1 MTIKFSSKEIHFL
14 KTDSDDF
21 NITAPE
27 TFLGDLLLKKTP
39 QINAFEKR
47 LSDAAIPGETFL
59 CAVLNI
65 SSDEPDNTREKTK
78 ETFENIFNQ
87 VLDHKR
93 GLWETLNK
101 TSFAL
106 AFWDYDSEKKAAS
119 LLVSLKDKIQA
130 ALKTDILTGVAKF
143 PLHDF
148 EKSKILGNA
157 LKAADHAAFFGP
169 DALIHFDT
177 TSLNI
182 SGDRLYQLDNLAM
195 AVEEYKKGLEIKP
208 NDVNLLNSLGVCYG
222 VMGELDKA
230 KKEFKTAM
238 EISPNEI
245 MVNYNI
251 GLLYQ
256 IDGDLDKAII
266 YLRKAHGIEA
276 SCFEVELLLGDLLY
290 KKGQPDQALPHLET
304 AGRINPKSG
313 MAFRIKGE
321 IYLEKHAPEK
331 AGQEFN
337 TAIKLNPSDA
347 VSLSGYAQS
356 LSVQEKNL
364 KIALTFAKNSVALKP
379 DNLLFKERLN
389 RVREKIETDTDQEGK
404 IKTA

>member
-21 NITAPE
+21 IITAPE
-27 TFLGDLLLKKTP
+27 TYFGDLLLNKSV
-39 QINAFEKR
+39 QIKAFEKR
-47 LSDAAIPGETFL
+47 LSDADIPGDQFL

-65 SSDEPDNTREKTK
+65 SSDASDSTREKIK
-78 ETFENIFNQ
+78 ETFENTFNQ
-87 VLDHKR
+87 ILDHKR
-93 GLWETLNK
+93 GIWETLDK

-106 AFWDYDSEKKAAS
+106 AFWDYDSEKKASS
-119 LLVSLKDKIQA
+119 LLVSLKDTIQA
-130 ALKTDILTGVAKF
+130 GLKTDILTGVAIF
-143 PLHDF
+143 PFHDF
-148 EKSKILGNA
+148 EKSEILGNA

-169 DALIHFDT
+169 DTLIHFDT

-195 AVEEYKKGLEIKP
+195 AVGDYKKGLEIKP
-208 NDVNLLNSLGVCYG
+208 HDINLLNSLGVCYG

-256 IDGDLDKAII
+256 IDGNLDKAAL
-266 YLRKAHGIEA
+266 YLRKAHGIEM

-290 KKGQPDQALPHLET
+290 KKGQPDLALPHLKA

-321 IYLEKHAPEK
+321 IYLEKHAPEN
-331 AGQEFN
+331 AGREFN

-356 LSVQEKNL
+356 LAVQEKNL

-379 DNLLFKERLN
+379 DNPLFKERLN
-389 RVREKIETDTDQEGK
+389 RIIGKIETETSGEGK
-404 IKTA
+404 VKTA

>member
-21 NITAPE
+21 NIIPPE
-27 TFLGDLLLKKTP
+27 TYFGDLLLKKTV

-47 LSDAAIPGETFL
+47 LSDAVIPGKKFL

-65 SSDEPDNTREKTK
+65 SSGEADSTSEKTK

-93 GLWETLNK
+93 GIWETLSN

-106 AFWDYDSEKKAAS
+106 AFWDYDSEKKASS

-130 ALKTDILTGVAKF
+130 VLKTDILTGVAKF
-143 PLHDF
+143 PFHDF
-148 EKSKILGNA
+148 KKNEILGNA
-157 LKAADHAAFFGP
+157 LKAADHGAFFGP
-169 DALIHFDT
+169 DTLIHFDT

-182 SGDRLYQLDNLAM
+182 SGDRLYQLDNLSM
-195 AVEEYKKGLEIKP
+195 AVEDYKRGLKIKP
-208 NDVNLLNSLGVCYG
+208 NDINLINSLGVCYG
-222 VMGELDKA
+222 VMDELDKA
-230 KKEFKTAM
+230 EKEFKTAM
-238 EISPNEI
+238 KISPDEI
-245 MVNYNI
+245 MINYNI

-266 YLRKAHGIEA
+266 YLRKAHGIED
-276 SCFEVELLLGDLLY
+276 SCFEVELLLGHLLY
-290 KKGQPDQALPHLET
+290 KKEQPDQSLPHLE
-304 AGRINPKSG
+304 AACRINPKSG

-321 IYLEKHAPEK
+321 IYLGKKHPEN
-331 AGQEFN
+331 ASQAFN

-347 VSLSGYAQS
+347 VSLSGYAES
-356 LSVQEKNL
+356 LAVQEKNL

-379 DNLLFKERLN
+379 DSLLFKERLN
-389 RVREKIETDTDQEGK
+389 RIREKIEADTHQEGK